1 MTRIRGPW
9 WIAIQLALLLIASI
23 AVATAISSV
32 MESRLSRPQAASA
45 GDSARKTETGRVRP
59 VTDYLAMARRD
70 LFAAPS
76 EDEAVVVGNATI
88 RQGSGNLK
96 LLGTGGAGAA
106 GFAIVEKSSGKEQ
119 QVVGVGEEIDGAEL
133 KEVGWRR
140 AVLRRGGSDE
150 LLVVPADMAVEAAKK
165 TASRSSKGASTTD
178 SNIQEIGDDRW
189 MVAQA
194 EVEHQLQNLGTLFTQ
209 MRAVPNMKDGA
220 ADGFRVFAIRRNS
233 LFQKLGLKNN
243 DVVQRVNGM
252 DLNNPARAMGLLE
265 ELKGET
271 RLTVDVMR
279 NGEPRTLTYEIR

>member
-23 AVATAISSV
+23 SVATAISSV

-45 GDSARKTETGRVRP
+45 GDSAHKTETGRVRP

-76 EDEAVVVGNATI
+76 EDEEVVVGNATI

-96 LLGTGGAGAA
+96 LLGTGGAGEA

-140 AVLRRGGSDE
+140 AVLRRGGTDE
-150 LLVVPADMAVEAAKK
+150 LLVVPADLAVEAAKK

-279 NGEPRTLTYEIR
+279 DGEPRTLTYEIR